1 MALRQIVVSD
11 LSGTE
16 LSEDDHARVTVEH
29 PDYPGPLELDV
40 SVDEA
45 LRLQDSTLRLV
56 QFTIFAP
63 NRPPRRAVVET
74 KTLDKLFDG
83 VDMAAVFDGARR
95 VNPQRTSTA
104 GSRPAPAPASSGAK
118 VDYGSADHAG
128 VLHRG
133 RVTEREAAFVRA
145 NLDQANANRAR
156 EGQPPIDPADPKER
170 QRYGL

>member
-11 LSGTE
+11 LSGAE

-29 PDYPGPLELDV
+29 PDHPGPLELDV

-45 LRLQDSTLRLV
+45 SRLQDSTLRLV

-83 VDMAAVFDGARR
+83 VDLDSVLDAARR
-95 VNPQRTSTA
+95 ASGTRPSSST
-104 GSRPAPAPASSGAK
+104 GRSSTPAVQSAAK

-133 RVTEREAAFVRA
+133 RVTEREAAFVRS
-145 NLDQANANRAR
+145 NLERANANRAR
-156 EGQPPIDPADPKER
+156 EGQPAIDPADPKEQ
-170 QRYGL
+170 QRYRW